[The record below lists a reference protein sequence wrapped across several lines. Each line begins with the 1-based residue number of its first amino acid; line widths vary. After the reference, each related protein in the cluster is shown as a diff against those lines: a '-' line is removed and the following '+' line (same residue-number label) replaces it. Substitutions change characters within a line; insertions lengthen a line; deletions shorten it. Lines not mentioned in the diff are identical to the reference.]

1 MLPKCSKSYIFHQ
14 IYHLLACNYFS
25 FKYILKHQWPFENL
39 LNYRATFNHS
49 AALNYTCP
57 CFILKMVNVPM
68 CALCF
73 AHSHVVC
80 KWTTFI
86 IIYTN
91 CWWKKLNCG
100 KNMQICNLKNASG
113 NKSFCTSYWKHYPQP
128 NGITFL
134 MQSGW
139 LNTSSSNYGSSLIR

>member
-1 MLPKCSKSYIFHQ
+1 MLPKCSERYIIHP
-14 IYHLLACNYFS
+14 IYLLFACNYFS
-25 FKYILKHQWPFENL
+25 FKDILKHQWPFQNL

-57 CFILKMVNVPM
+57 CFVLKMVNVPI

-80 KWTTFI
+80 KSTTFI

-91 CWWKKLNCG
+91 WWKKLNCG
-100 KNMQICNLKNASG
+100 KNMQICNLKMQVETRVFVHHIESI
-113 NKSFCTSYWKHYPQP
+113 FP
-128 NGITFL
+128 NP
-134 MQSGW
+134 MV
-139 LNTSSSNYGSSLIR
+139 